1 MSTIDQIEKLTK
13 QLYPTGRAFKV
24 PANSILERLHRALA
38 QSEQRAY
45 DDALSIKDSSLPDND
60 NFTTGDASDWE
71 FRLGMITNELVLLA
85 DRKAAIQRKM
95 AHPGDIPARQH
106 YLYLQGQLQ
115 AADFNVFVFENRFP
129 VYPDT
134 FETRSPEEI
143 LGLVAHLAQ
152 YSTSLQ
158 YGQSQYGGQQTGSN
172 WEDVIANNIDEDKD
186 AFFNVGTNLRSTFFI
201 GADPVGD
208 FADVDINRKE
218 EFRQLVL
225 NVKPVQSIAFLFIN
239 YI

>member
-1 MSTIDQIEKLTK
+1 MSTLDQIEKLTK

-24 PANSILERLHRALA
+24 PANSFLERLHSALA
-38 QSEQRAY
+38 LSEQQAF
-45 DDALSIKDSSLPDND
+45 DDAVSIKDSSLPDNT
-60 NFTTGDASDWE
+60 NFTAGDATDWE
-71 FRLGMITNELVLLA
+71 VRLGMITNELVPLE
-85 DRKAAIQRKM
+85 DRKAAIFRKM

-106 YLYLQGQLQ
+106 FLYLQGQLQ

-134 FETRSPEEI
+134 FETRSPDEI
-143 LGLVAHLAQ
+143 LGLVGHFAQ

-158 YGQSQYGGQQTGSN
+158 YGQSQYGGQQAGSN
-172 WEDVIANNIDEDKD
+172 FEDVIANNIDETKD
-186 AFFNVGTNLRSTFFI
+186 AFFDVGDNLRSTFFI

-225 NVKPVQSIAFLFIN
+225 NVKPVQAIAYLFIN